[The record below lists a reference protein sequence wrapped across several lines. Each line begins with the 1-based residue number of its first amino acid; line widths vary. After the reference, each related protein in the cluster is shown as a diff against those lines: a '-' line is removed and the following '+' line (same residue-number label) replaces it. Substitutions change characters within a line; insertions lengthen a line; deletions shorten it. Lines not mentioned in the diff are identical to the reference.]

1 MLWAHRILFPIKEG
15 SKKVAP
21 VYQIVADRIGR
32 TNTACRTKLHHIK
45 HNVDM
50 GAISLV
56 DALAAK
62 RLPLAAPEKVRE
74 QAVGKKSVSRKRAA
88 SRKKVLPALASQARK
103 QVAAEKR
110 ACSSK
115 DAVADKPLP
124 DRTFKPQK
132 QASAENTALSPK
144 DAVPEKPLSS
154 QACESQK
161 HAPAEKRAVSPED
174 TPAKKPRPAQ
184 ASKVR
189 KQATAGKKAVSPK
202 RASARKPPS
211 RPAFTPRPLSIEEE
225 ISQFRLGEGGR
236 VDLPP
241 AEPSVEP
248 YTKEELEVAATL
260 QSMKTQEQVPDHS
273 TSPRHDSFAAGS
285 TFGRLQMP
293 DRSISSTERLLEYYV
308 GDRA

>member
-1 MLWAHRILFPIKEG
+1 MVAPTISTKDLTFAFPDGSSGLEHVTLDLPAGSRNLLIGGKNTNPYRILTPMLNPQSERCWQNN
-15 SKKVAP
+15 P
-21 VYQIVADRIGR
+21 
-32 TNTACRTKLHHIK
+32 
-45 HNVDM
+45 
-50 GAISLV
+50 
-56 DALAAK
+56 
-62 RLPLAAPEKVRE
+62 PPPPER
-74 QAVGKKSVSRKRAA
+74 QAHGTSRA

-293 DRSISSTERLLEYYV
+293 DRRISSTERLLEYYV